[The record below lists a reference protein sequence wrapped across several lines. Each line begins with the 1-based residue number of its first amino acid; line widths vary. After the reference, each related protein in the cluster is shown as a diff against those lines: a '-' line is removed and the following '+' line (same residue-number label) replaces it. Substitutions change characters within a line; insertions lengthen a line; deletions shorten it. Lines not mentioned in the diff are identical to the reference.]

1 MTWQELADF
10 INNEMPECNR
20 NQDVTVWDAGYY
32 GYTGGKF
39 TTIHTISPFDE
50 YENPNGDNF
59 YSMNINTDCANVW
72 W

>member
-20 NQDVTVWDAGYY
+20 RQDVAVWDAGYY
-32 GYTGGKF
+32 GVTGGKF
-39 TTIHTISPFDE
+39 CTIHTISPFDE
-50 YENPNGDNF
+50 SESPNGNNF
-59 YSMNINTDCANVW
+59 YSMNINTDCINVW